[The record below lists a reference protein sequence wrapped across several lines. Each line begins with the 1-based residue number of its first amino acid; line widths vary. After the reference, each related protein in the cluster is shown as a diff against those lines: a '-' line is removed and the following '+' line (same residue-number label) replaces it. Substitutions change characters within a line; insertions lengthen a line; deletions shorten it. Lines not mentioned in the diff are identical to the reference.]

1 MDDLN
6 VVLVCGVTERCSVAL
21 LGRGVAISMHQL
33 FLDVFCPK
41 KDDLNDVHADLN
53 VARMFWCPHAKA
65 RMLKPTSSELLCG
78 IVMFAV
84 RSE

>member
-33 FLDVFCPK
+33 FLDVFRPK
-41 KDDLNDVHADLN
+41 KDDLNVVH
-53 VARMFWCPHAKA
+53 
-65 RMLKPTSSELLCG
+65 G
-78 IVMFAV
+78 
-84 RSE
+84 